1 VNLFFVVAVVAVV
14 AMAVSLLI
22 RRSGRGRTTAATVA
36 TAAEQSVPTFDIV
49 ALGLSG
55 SGKTV
60 FLSSMFHELH
70 VALNG
75 RPYHLQTDATQ
86 RVMLSST
93 LTMVA
98 DTLEDW
104 PRGTTRGDTRE
115 FSFDCVAEVGD
126 TPITAF
132 RINYV
137 DYAGEIFERVE
148 HGASG
153 LHDIEA
159 RIKAADTLLG
169 ILDGARV
176 VQYLRGEAAGRAHL
190 NAAIQPLIGMMSTA
204 RCPVYLVV
212 TKWDL
217 VRGFGEPDD
226 AGPDARLDLVNR
238 ALFEIPQLRALLRR
252 GATTRVIPVSAVGTD
267 FAVLDPASGEVV
279 KRADGSFRPVDV
291 EVPLAA
297 AIPDV
302 FARVEAAID
311 ARTREQFNRAVA
323 QRLRIRPADSWRA
336 VAFVLSRPIG
346 LVVRGTLDLA
356 LGKSYSSEV
365 VAVALDW
372 IGRPIQQQALNAQA
386 ARTEGERQIAL
397 TQQARRLV
405 LNDMQTTLV
414 RFEAR
419 LPSSRPAGGR

>member
-1 VNLFFVVAVVAVV
+1 
-14 AMAVSLLI
+14 
-22 RRSGRGRTTAATVA
+22 
-36 TAAEQSVPTFDIV
+36 
-49 ALGLSG
+49 
-55 SGKTV
+55 
-60 FLSSMFHELH
+60 
-70 VALNG
+70 
-75 RPYHLQTDATQ
+75 
-86 RVMLSST
+86 
-93 LTMVA
+93 
-98 DTLEDW
+98 
-104 PRGTTRGDTRE
+104 
-115 FSFDCVAEVGD
+115 
-126 TPITAF
+126 
-132 RINYV
+132 
-137 DYAGEIFERVE
+137 
-148 HGASG
+148 
-153 LHDIEA
+153 
-159 RIKAADTLLG
+159 
-169 ILDGARV
+169 

-217 VRGFGEPDD
+217 VRGFGEPED
-226 AGPDARLDLVNR
+226 AGPDARLELVNR
-238 ALFEIPQLRALLRR
+238 ALFEIPQLRALLQR
-252 GATTRVIPVSAVGTD
+252 GGTTRVIPVSAVGTD

-311 ARTREQFNRAVA
+311 ARTSEQFNQAVA
-323 QRLRIRPADSWRA
+323 RRLRIRPADSWRA

-419 LPSSRPAGGR
+419 LPSSRPVGGR